1 MKCLIKEKLSEH
13 KYRDNNGYLICVDSV
28 LARTGKQRYLRSEIF
43 ADAADDDSEIEVDR
57 KPEEVFS
64 EKTLA
69 SFENCPLCVEHPDE
83 DVNPDNYKDYAVGF
97 VRDVHK
103 GNVDG
108 QDVILGTLVITDG
121 KTIEE
126 VENGQ
131 HTDLSCG
138 YDCDIDDSENPQQ
151 RNIRGNHVALCE
163 QGRAGNARIV
173 DSKKVKDSE
182 RYIIY
187 RNSGAG
193 EMIYEG
199 SDLKDVIEEI
209 KSLGRNYYIIDTK
222 DGYKKITYSEA
233 IKMKLDSV
241 KDEDIFKVDVSSAED
256 RDVSRFITEA
266 QNIGFITDDTGYI
279 IYLKHGNRDMLNQ
292 LKARTHTI
300 NIKFFDSYNG
310 YYDEKEKDNW
320 NNGYAYYFEDDDD
333 YYRALKQV
341 KASGQKI
348 LATGVEA
355 GPNGRQYFVLKDSI
369 KDSKYIVHF
378 KHKNGGGDKDIIVEA
393 KGMADA
399 VEIAKTYV
407 SDFYYKYVNVKP
419 YFEDSYK
426 DYQSTKES
434 FERIEE
440 MPRTARKW
448 VGETSNKKAG
458 LLAIENGIEDII
470 NSADP
475 SIREELRRRGDKI
488 IRDLKSQ
495 FGINDSVK
503 DNFYYKVDESRLRA
517 SKDFKLKEYF
527 KDLDEAKRKPISIDK
542 ENEIHDIK
550 EKIEKRV
557 RELEKV
563 PNDIFD
569 SIKDATYTIQ
579 QHNGKWYYEIKED
592 DGFTHLVGPYTSMEE
607 AIMYF
612 KKHRP
617 NETLTDEESTAE
629 KVTKNLEKN
638 FENFK
643 ETRMKDDSDLSLLKE
658 YFKEKQPSRK
668 MELRNKLRSMGYKE
682 GVSGVNSREL
692 MWVELN
698 GKKYEVKNLSSVT
711 PLDSIKDSTFVI
723 RYKDLYNDI
732 KHEEEINANSINEAI
747 ELLKKAVGLRG
758 IGTANVYV
766 ERIENK
772 SSREYYPRAYGKL
785 NSLTVDSN
793 KLKDDMKVVSK
804 WFKTSGNT
812 PVSSAILQNKEG
824 YTFYSGIIREDK
836 DFQTLQQAEEYAK
849 ILGYT
854 KDSCKKDSLVNII
867 KVAKVVKKYGK

>member
-138 YDCDIDDSENPQQ
+138 YDCDIEDSANPQQ

-173 DSKKVKDSE
+173 DTAEKIKDDKYKVGQKWKGANGAIITLVRYDGIKPVVRNNLDPFSE
-182 RYIIY
+182 QRFANDFDLEEDLLKFNNYK
-187 RNSGAG
+187 
-193 EMIYEG
+193 MI
-199 SDLKDVIEEI
+199 
-209 KSLGRNYYIIDTK
+209 
-222 DGYKKITYSEA
+222 
-233 IKMKLDSV
+233 DSV
-241 KDEDIFKVDVSSAED
+241 KDD
-256 RDVSRFITEA
+256 
-266 QNIGFITDDTGYI
+266 
-279 IYLKHGNRDMLNQ
+279 
-292 LKARTHTI
+292 
-300 NIKFFDSYNG
+300 
-310 YYDEKEKDNW
+310 
-320 NNGYAYYFEDDDD
+320 
-333 YYRALKQV
+333 
-341 KASGQKI
+341 
-348 LATGVEA
+348 
-355 GPNGRQYFVLKDSI
+355 
-369 KDSKYIVHF
+369 
-378 KHKNGGGDKDIIVEA
+378 
-393 KGMADA
+393 
-399 VEIAKTYV
+399 
-407 SDFYYKYVNVKP
+407 
-419 YFEDSYK
+419 
-426 DYQSTKES
+426 
-434 FERIEE
+434 
-440 MPRTARKW
+440 
-448 VGETSNKKAG
+448 
-458 LLAIENGIEDII
+458 
-470 NSADP
+470 
-475 SIREELRRRGDKI
+475 
-488 IRDLKSQ
+488 
-495 FGINDSVK
+495 
-503 DNFYYKVDESRLRA
+503 
-517 SKDFKLKEYF
+517 
-527 KDLDEAKRKPISIDK
+527 
-542 ENEIHDIK
+542 
-550 EKIEKRV
+550 
-557 RELEKV
+557 
-563 PNDIFD
+563 
-569 SIKDATYTIQ
+569 TYTIQ

-643 ETRMKDDSDLSLLKE
+643 ETKMKDDSDLSLLRE

-682 GVSGVNSREL
+682 GISGVNSSSRL
-692 MWVELN
+692 WVELN

-711 PLDSIKDSTFVI
+711 PLDSIKDSIREGETYTNKNGVQLKILGINTDVTGKKYATYRIKNDTYNHPVENVENMLKANHYTKDSAIRDSYVVLRKDEAFEESGAKSVARKYNLQVKMDGYKNIFSGKEEDIIRMLYDYFKPQYAGQIELRIKDSSIKDSYIYADLGQDYHKNADDIRKKGLKVSYMGRSNGFGMYGKIEGTRKQLERLQELGYFENEIIHDAGIKDSVFTFN
-723 RYKDLYNDI
+723 YKDLYHNESHKEDI
-732 KHEEEINANSINEAI
+732 KANTVEEAI
-747 ELLKKAVGLRG
+747 EELKKRVALRG
-758 IGTANVYV
+758 IGTANVWV
-766 ERIENK
+766 VSI
-772 SSREYYPRAYGKL
+772 SSETETYPRGYGKL
-785 NSLTVDSN
+785 NSLTLDSG
-793 KLKDDMKVVSK
+793 KL
-804 WFKTSGNT
+804 
-812 PVSSAILQNKEG
+812 
-824 YTFYSGIIREDK
+824 
-836 DFQTLQQAEEYAK
+836 
-849 ILGYT
+849 

-867 KVAKVVKKYGK
+867 KVAKVVKRYGK

>member
-1 MKCLIKEKLSEH
+1 MKVLVTEKLSPH
-13 KYRDNNGYLICVDSV
+13 KYKTPEGYLICVDAV
-28 LARTGKQRYLRSEIF
+28 LARTGKQSYMRSELF
-43 ADAADDDSEIEVDR
+43 DTDDETEVDVDR
-57 KPEEVFS
+57 RPEEVFS
-64 EKTLA
+64 PQTLA
-69 SFENCPLCVEHPDE
+69 SFENKPITVEHPNE
-83 DVNPDNYKDYAVGF
+83 DVNSENFKEYAVGF
-97 VRDVHK
+97 VRDVHQ
-103 GNVDG
+103 GQVDG
-108 QDVILGTLVITDG
+108 QPVILGTLVIQDA

-126 VENGQ
+126 IENGQ

-233 IKMKLDSV
+233 IKMQTNDSTKRSKEIV
-241 KDEDIFKVDVSSAED
+241 
-256 RDVSRFITEA
+256 
-266 QNIGFITDDTGYI
+266 
-279 IYLKHGNRDMLNQ
+279 
-292 LKARTHTI
+292 
-300 NIKFFDSYNG
+300 DSYNG

-378 KHKNGGGDKDIIVEA
+378 KHKNGGEDKDIIVEA
-393 KGMADA
+393 KGMTEA

-419 YFEDSYK
+419 YFEDSVKDSNILANVYNMNGKLLETKKFSSRRELDNYANSLKLYDMTSEKEVYKNKNGDLAMQEVYKIVVSDSVKDDYFGRPGRKFTIGETVKFHEYGFSSWVEATVKAIKGDRLDLRTKYGFNETDVPSEYVEKLNENSKKDSYK

-488 IRDLKSQ
+488 
-495 FGINDSVK
+495 
-503 DNFYYKVDESRLRA
+503 LR
-517 SKDFKLKEYF
+517 
-527 KDLDEAKRKPISIDK
+527 
-542 ENEIHDIK
+542 DIK
-550 EKIEKRV
+550 IQFRIE
-557 RELEKV
+557 
-563 PNDIFD
+563 
-569 SIKDATYTIQ
+569 
-579 QHNGKWYYEIKED
+579 
-592 DGFTHLVGPYTSMEE
+592 
-607 AIMYF
+607 
-612 KKHRP
+612 
-617 NETLTDEESTAE
+617 DEESTYTE
-629 KVTKNLEKN
+629 VSKELEKN
-638 FENFK
+638 YDNFV
-643 ETRMKDDSDLSLLKE
+643 EDDLVDGQSDLSLLKE
-658 YFKEKQPSRK
+658 YFSERQPNKK
-668 MELRNKLRSMGYKE
+668 MELRHKLREMNYKE

-698 GKKYEVKNLSSVT
+698 GKKYEVKNLSSVK
-711 PLDSIKDSTFVI
+711 PLDSVKDSKLTLDQIVNI
-723 RYKDLYNDI
+723 YK
-732 KHEEEINANSINEAI
+732 A
-747 ELLKKAVGLRG
+747 LKK
-758 IGTANVYV
+758 
-766 ERIENK
+766 NK
-772 SSREYYPRAYGKL
+772 
-785 NSLTVDSN
+785 
-793 KLKDDMKVVSK
+793 
-804 WFKTSGNT
+804 
-812 PVSSAILQNKEG
+812 
-824 YTFYSGIIREDK
+824 
-836 DFQTLQQAEEYAK
+836 
-849 ILGYT
+849 
-854 KDSCKKDSLVNII
+854 
-867 KVAKVVKKYGK
+867 

>member
-43 ADAADDDSEIEVDR
+43 ADAANDDSEIEVDR

-426 DYQSTKES
+426 DIKDEKIITVTLEGKTYKAIYNGMSSRYPDMADVYIPELAVLNSKYTPADDLGNHPKDGKYYIRK
-434 FERIEE
+434 ERIHD
-440 MPRTARKW
+440 KD
-448 VGETSNKKAG
+448 SNTVR
-458 LLAIENGIEDII
+458 D
-470 NSADP
+470 
-475 SIREELRRRGDKI
+475 SIREGETYTNKNGVQLKI
-488 IRDLKSQ
+488 L
-495 FGINDSVK
+495 GIN
-503 DNFYYKVDESRLRA
+503 
-517 SKDFKLKEYF
+517 
-527 KDLDEAKRKPISIDK
+527 
-542 ENEIHDIK
+542 
-550 EKIEKRV
+550 
-557 RELEKV
+557 
-563 PNDIFD
+563 
-569 SIKDATYTIQ
+569 
-579 QHNGKWYYEIKED
+579 
-592 DGFTHLVGPYTSMEE
+592 
-607 AIMYF
+607 
-612 KKHRP
+612 
-617 NETLTDEESTAE
+617 TD
-629 KVTKNLEKN
+629 VT
-638 FENFK
+638 
-643 ETRMKDDSDLSLLKE
+643 
-658 YFKEKQPSRK
+658 
-668 MELRNKLRSMGYKE
+668 
-682 GVSGVNSREL
+682 
-692 MWVELN
+692 
-698 GKKYEVKNLSSVT
+698 GKKYATYRIKNDTYNHPIENVENMLKANHYTKDLNTVE
-711 PLDSIKDSTFVI
+711 DSIKDSVFTFN
-723 RYKDLYNDI
+723 YKDLYHNESHKEDI
-732 KHEEEINANSINEAI
+732 KANTVEEAI
-747 ELLKKAVGLRG
+747 EELKKRVALRG
-758 IGTANVYV
+758 IGTANVWV
-766 ERIENK
+766 VSI
-772 SSREYYPRAYGKL
+772 SSETETYPRGYGKL
-785 NSLTVDSN
+785 NSLTLDSG
-793 KLKDDMKVVSK
+793 KL
-804 WFKTSGNT
+804 
-812 PVSSAILQNKEG
+812 
-824 YTFYSGIIREDK
+824 
-836 DFQTLQQAEEYAK
+836 
-849 ILGYT
+849 

>member
-138 YDCDIDDSENPQQ
+138 YDCDIEDSANPQQ

-173 DSKKVKDSE
+173 DTAEKV
-182 RYIIY
+182 
-187 RNSGAG
+187 N
-193 EMIYEG
+193 
-199 SDLKDVIEEI
+199 
-209 KSLGRNYYIIDTK
+209 
-222 DGYKKITYSEA
+222 
-233 IKMKLDSV
+233 SV
-241 KDEDIFKVDVSSAED
+241 KDEQVYYKGFVFDYHQGSTPIFYGFTKDKEVQKIQDDYIVYAKNHGHSEVYQYVEGNYEGFTVIIEPGKIIMTKLKKFSYLQSDLIKAAKEIENT
-256 RDVSRFITEA
+256 S
-266 QNIGFITDDTGYI
+266 NIV
-279 IYLKHGNRDMLNQ
+279 
-292 LKARTHTI
+292 
-300 NIKFFDSYNG
+300 FDSINDVEPRQGESKEDFIARFMHETKEEYPDEKQRLAVAYSYWEKKDMKDEKIITVTLEGKTYKAIYNG
-310 YYDEKEKDNW
+310 MSSRYPDMADVYIPELAVLNSKYTPADDLGNHPKDGKYYIRKERIHDAEELPHISKEKW
-320 NNGYAYYFEDDDD
+320 NKIPSDYKTKDPVTGKRQAFAGSLGIAPGGTTLLTEGKHFIIDKITSKRDSVIKDEYPKLNSRQEQELRKYAQRFSYEMEEVYDGLNSRVNREGMSVDEAVED
-333 YYRALKQV
+333 LKETMV
-341 KASGQKI
+341 AQKS
-348 LATGVEA
+348 L
-355 GPNGRQYFVLKDSI
+355 YDSSI
-369 KDSKYIVHF
+369 KDSNTVR
-378 KHKNGGGDKDIIVEA
+378 D
-393 KGMADA
+393 
-399 VEIAKTYV
+399 
-407 SDFYYKYVNVKP
+407 
-419 YFEDSYK
+419 
-426 DYQSTKES
+426 
-434 FERIEE
+434 
-440 MPRTARKW
+440 
-448 VGETSNKKAG
+448 
-458 LLAIENGIEDII
+458 
-470 NSADP
+470 
-475 SIREELRRRGDKI
+475 SIREGETYTNKNGVQLKI
-488 IRDLKSQ
+488 L
-495 FGINDSVK
+495 GINTDVTGKKYVTYRIKNDTYNYPIENVENMLKANYYTKDSNTVE
-503 DNFYYKVDESRLRA
+503 DS
-517 SKDFKLKEYF
+517 
-527 KDLDEAKRKPISIDK
+527 
-542 ENEIHDIK
+542 
-550 EKIEKRV
+550 
-557 RELEKV
+557 
-563 PNDIFD
+563 
-569 SIKDATYTIQ
+569 SIKDSCKDDTYTIQ

-643 ETRMKDDSDLSLLKE
+643 ETRMKDDSDLSLLRE

-682 GVSGVNSREL
+682 GISGVNSSSIL
-692 MWVELN
+692 WVELN

-785 NSLTVDSN
+785 NSLTLDSG
-793 KLKDDMKVVSK
+793 KL
-804 WFKTSGNT
+804 
-812 PVSSAILQNKEG
+812 
-824 YTFYSGIIREDK
+824 
-836 DFQTLQQAEEYAK
+836 
-849 ILGYT
+849 

>member
-1 MKCLIKEKLSEH
+1 MKVLVTEKLSPH
-13 KYRDNNGYLICVDSV
+13 KYKTPEGYLICVDAV
-28 LARTGKQRYLRSEIF
+28 LARTGKQSYMRSELF
-43 ADAADDDSEIEVDR
+43 DTDDETEVDVDR
-57 KPEEVFS
+57 RPEEVFS
-64 EKTLA
+64 PQTLA
-69 SFENCPLCVEHPDE
+69 SFENKPITVEHPNE
-83 DVNPDNYKDYAVGF
+83 DVNSENFKEYAVGF
-97 VRDVHK
+97 VRDVHQ
-103 GNVDG
+103 GQVDG
-108 QDVILGTLVITDG
+108 QPVILGTLVIQDA

-126 VENGQ
+126 IENGQ

-378 KHKNGGGDKDIIVEA
+378 KHKNGGEDKDIIVEA
-393 KGMADA
+393 KGMTEA

-419 YFEDSYK
+419 YFEDSVKDSNILANVYNMNGKLLETKKFSSRRELDNYANSLKLYDMTSEKEVYKNKNGDLAMQEVYKIVVSDSVKDDYFGRPGRKFTIGETVKFHEYGFSSWVEATVKAIKGDRLDLRTKYGFNETDVPSEYVEKLNENSKKDSYK

-488 IRDLKSQ
+488 
-495 FGINDSVK
+495 
-503 DNFYYKVDESRLRA
+503 LR
-517 SKDFKLKEYF
+517 
-527 KDLDEAKRKPISIDK
+527 
-542 ENEIHDIK
+542 DIK
-550 EKIEKRV
+550 IQFRIE
-557 RELEKV
+557 
-563 PNDIFD
+563 
-569 SIKDATYTIQ
+569 
-579 QHNGKWYYEIKED
+579 
-592 DGFTHLVGPYTSMEE
+592 
-607 AIMYF
+607 
-612 KKHRP
+612 
-617 NETLTDEESTAE
+617 DEESTYTE
-629 KVTKNLEKN
+629 VSKELEKN
-638 FENFK
+638 YDNFV
-643 ETRMKDDSDLSLLKE
+643 EDDLVDGQSDLSLLKE
-658 YFKEKQPSRK
+658 YFSERQPNKK
-668 MELRNKLRSMGYKE
+668 ME
-682 GVSGVNSREL
+682 
-692 MWVELN
+692 
-698 GKKYEVKNLSSVT
+698 
-711 PLDSIKDSTFVI
+711 
-723 RYKDLYNDI
+723 
-732 KHEEEINANSINEAI
+732 
-747 ELLKKAVGLRG
+747 
-758 IGTANVYV
+758 
-766 ERIENK
+766 
-772 SSREYYPRAYGKL
+772 
-785 NSLTVDSN
+785 
-793 KLKDDMKVVSK
+793 
-804 WFKTSGNT
+804 
-812 PVSSAILQNKEG
+812 
-824 YTFYSGIIREDK
+824 
-836 DFQTLQQAEEYAK
+836 
-849 ILGYT
+849 
-854 KDSCKKDSLVNII
+854 
-867 KVAKVVKKYGK
+867 